1 MPHRTT
7 PPLTDLERSRRY
19 RANHPEKKEEF
30 RLLMRKRRA
39 ELRQKR
45 LAERLGVIAPTQDE
59 DNPAVLAAIKRMKD
73 INKINTGLVQDDNPI
88 KPTMAEL
95 LRTIQGSKV

>member
-1 MPHRTT
+1 MSHRTT

-39 ELRQKR
+39 EARQKQ
-45 LAERLGVIAPTQDE
+45 LAERLGVIAPDQNEE
-59 DNPAVLAAIKRMKD
+59 DQAIQAAIKRMKD
-73 INKINTGLVQDDNPI
+73 INKIRHRSGTG
-88 KPTMAEL
+88 
-95 LRTIQGSKV
+95 